1 MVPVVQASII
11 VVASEWAVQLT
22 KIQAPTRGQYIDT
35 LANNFRAT
43 YARVLQVAQEVG
55 ATGE

>member
-22 KIQAPTRGQYIDT
+22 KIQAPPRAQYVDR
-35 LANNFRAT
+35 LVSNFRTT
-43 YARVLQVAQEVG
+43 YDRVLQVAKEVG
-55 ATGE
+55 ATGD